1 MKSAITRTVRHC
13 LVLLVAFMVL
23 CQSAL
28 AQQAAPPAPP
38 PPEVPVAAAT
48 SNIQSVS
55 IISAM
60 VSSIV
65 GTGFAMKFIN
75 SGKSMAGKFTQ
86 GALTIAGALALMTLM
101 WEITI
106 NMKDGKP
113 VLEGVVETV
122 MFCAVVMFL
131 VSKYT
136 LIVDDLRGI
145 GEYIV
150 QQVAGG
156 DIGAAVSQFI
166 STFLVKIFQM
176 VSQSWTELTKLKS
189 VFEIIDALL
198 ALVLSL
204 AAFGFALMATVEIL
218 SVALV
223 GPFTFAL
230 GIALGPFFICTLV
243 SSWTRRWFDQ
253 WINFMV
259 NAACLTGILAIALA
273 IISTAVITGSPV
285 MSTIT
290 SDSLAAEALGMAL
303 FASIM
308 GKLISAVPNYADALF
323 PGRTSAGSAVSR
335 PNIKPI
341 TQALGGLT
349 SGLRKGAGTGNSAST
364 SMGAG
369 FRKWFTP

>member
-1 MKSAITRTVRHC
+1 MKSVITVTVRHC
-13 LVLLVAFMVL
+13 FVLLVAFLVL

-28 AQQAAPPAPP
+28 AQPDPTPAPA
-38 PPEVPVAAAT
+38 VPVAAAT
-48 SNIQSVS
+48 SNIQSIS
-55 IISAM
+55 IITSM

-75 SGKSMAGKFTQ
+75 AGKAIAAKFTQ
-86 GALTIAGALALMTLM
+86 GALTIAGALALMTLI

-113 VLEGVVETV
+113 LLEGVVETM

-131 VSKYT
+131 ISKYT
-136 LIVDDLRGI
+136 MIVDDLRGI
-145 GEYIV
+145 GEYIL

-156 DIGAAVSQFI
+156 DIGSAVSQFI

-176 VSQSWTELTKLKS
+176 VSQSWAELTKLQS
-189 VFEIIDALL
+189 IFEIVDALL

-230 GIALGPFFICTLV
+230 GIALGPFFVCTLV

-273 IISTAVITGSPV
+273 IISTAVIAGSPV
-285 MSTIT
+285 MSTAT
-290 SDSLAAEALGMAL
+290 GNSLAAEALGLAL

-335 PNIKPI
+335 PNVKPI
-341 TQALGGLT
+341 TQALSGLT
-349 SGLRKGAGTGNSAST
+349 SGFRKGAGTANAASS
-364 SMGAG
+364 SMGTG
-369 FRKWFTP
+369 FRKWFSP

>member
-1 MKSAITRTVRHC
+1 MKRGITDAVRHC
-13 LVLLVAFMVL
+13 LVLIFALLVL

-28 AQQAAPPAPP
+28 AQTNPP
-38 PPEVPVAAAT
+38 PSPAVPAAAAT
-48 SNIQSVS
+48 TNIQSIS
-55 IISAM
+55 IITNM

-65 GTGFAMKFIN
+65 GTGFALKFIN
-75 SGKSMAGKFTQ
+75 AGKAMASKFTQ
-86 GALTIAGALALMTLM
+86 GALAIAGALALMTIT
-101 WEITI
+101 WELTM

-113 VLEGVVETV
+113 LLEGVVETM
-122 MFCAVVMFL
+122 MFCAIVMFL
-131 VSKYT
+131 ISKYA

-176 VSQSWTELTKLKS
+176 VSQSWAELTQLQS
-189 VFEIIDALL
+189 MFEIIDALL

-230 GIALGPFFICTLV
+230 GIALGPFFVCTLV

-253 WINFMV
+253 WLNFMV

-273 IISTAVITGSPV
+273 IISTAVIAGSQV
-285 MSTIT
+285 MSTAT
-290 SDSLAAEALGMAL
+290 GNSLAAEALGLAL

-323 PGRTSAGSAVSR
+323 PGRTSAGSAIQK
-335 PNIKPI
+335 PNIKPS
-341 TQALGGLT
+341 TAALGGLT
-349 SGLRKGAGTGNSAST
+349 SGFRKGAGMASPAT
-364 SMGAG
+364 ASMGTG
-369 FRKWFTP
+369 FRKWFSP